1 MARAT
6 IDSMPMT
13 HALNAPAAVADVSD
27 VIAVSVLSS
36 IRQRCSLSIR
46 EGVHEL
52 VARSA
57 ADLTDEFYRVMLED
71 EQASTF
77 LSHHHVQTRLRHSM
91 QRWLQQTFTEVG
103 DGDLSAM
110 VARQT
115 QVGAMHA
122 RIRLPPQL
130 MSMGTHVLV
139 GGIRARLE
147 SCGLSGDALRDS
159 QLYATD
165 LMHLADG
172 LMLRAYVRDVQ
183 REARA
188 DEAYRNVAMRHNASL
203 ERERQRAVLS
213 EWVNELLFSMR
224 PGRRS
229 RLQRLRQS
237 EFGHWY
243 DHKARVLFEGAPDLS
258 SVTEVATEI
267 DEVLLP
273 QFEVSLHDGSD
284 DALFDLLRSKVDFI
298 RYLLNDLFDR
308 LGSLE
313 QGRDAVTGLLGRR
326 HLPAVMARELRQHQG
341 GQRPFGVLVVRV
353 DQFDFA
359 HPSDETQHML
369 LQQLATLLQSTARAA
384 DHVFRYGS
392 ADFLLV
398 AVEMSREAFGDL
410 AGALR
415 QRVFA
420 HRFLLSGNESTRMT
434 VSVGAALY
442 DGHPDYQQVIR
453 QAEQALIQA
462 VAEGGN
468 RCVISA

>member
-1 MARAT
+1 M
-6 IDSMPMT
+6 IDSMPMS
-13 HALNAPAAVADVSD
+13 HALNAPVAVADVSD
-27 VIAVSVLSS
+27 AIAIAMLTS
-36 IRQRCSLSIR
+36 IRQRYAKSIR
-46 EGVHEL
+46 EGVHDL
-52 VARSA
+52 VARNA
-57 ADLTDEFYRVMLED
+57 ADLTDEFYRVMLAD
-71 EQASTF
+71 DQASAF

-91 QRWLQQTFTEVG
+91 QRWLLQTFTELG

-115 QVGAMHA
+115 QVGTVHA

-130 MSMGTHVLV
+130 MSMGTHGLV

-147 SCGLSGDALRDS
+147 SSGLAADALRDS

-213 EWVNELLFSMR
+213 EWVNDLLFSMR
-224 PGRRS
+224 PGRRVK
-229 RLQRLRQS
+229 LQRLRQS

-243 DHKARVLFEGAPDLS
+243 EHKARVLFEGAADLS
-258 SVTEVATEI
+258 IVMEVASEI

-273 QFEVSLHDGSD
+273 QLEASLNDGAD
-284 DALFDLLRSKVDFI
+284 DALFEQLRSKVDFV

-326 HLPAVMARELRQHQG
+326 HLPAVMARELRQHQS

-353 DQFDFA
+353 DQFEFV
-359 HPSDETQHML
+359 HPSDEAQHML

-398 AVEMSREAFGDL
+398 AVEMTSEAFGEL
-410 AGALR
+410 AAALR

-420 HRFLLSGNESTRMT
+420 HRFLLGGNESTRMT
-434 VSVGAALY
+434 VSIGAALY
-442 DGHPDYQQVIR
+442 DGHPDYQLVLR
-453 QAEQALIQA
+453 LAEQALIQA

-468 RCVISA
+468 RCVVSA